1 VARSRVAGLANAA
14 GRGLARLGI
23 RASLEEESILRAA
36 RRVTRLSDFGDDDFR
51 EPLRRLL
58 RAYDE
63 ESGLSPSGRVIRRVN
78 FVDMLASR
86 LRVRRQIARHPE
98 LVERP
103 VRTPLVVTGLPR
115 TGTTLLQ
122 RLLALDPDA
131 RPLLTWESMWPAP
144 LSARRGRADPRI
156 RHARRLVWLTRRF
169 LPGVDALHPLD
180 AEGPEECTRL
190 LESSFRW
197 NFFAIENRLPGYAA
211 WTEEQGPDFMLPAY
225 RWYATQ
231 LQVLQ
236 AGGPSGRWVL
246 KSPAHVG
253 NLRALLDVLPDAR
266 VVLAIRDPR
275 ATVASACSLYSF
287 LGRSTS
293 ENLRTGRFGPRLAES
308 LAGAL
313 TRGLETAALEQE
325 RIRVVSYDD
334 LTADPIGT
342 LKDIHAGFGIP
353 FSAAIES
360 AARSWLAANP
370 QGRHGVH
377 VYDLKSYGLDE
388 ETVLRLFEGA
398 ELAMSR
404 IGLPSRK

>member
-1 VARSRVAGLANAA
+1 
-14 GRGLARLGI
+14 
-23 RASLEEESILRAA
+23 
-36 RRVTRLSDFGDDDFR
+36 
-51 EPLRRLL
+51 
-58 RAYDE
+58 
-63 ESGLSPSGRVIRRVN
+63 
-78 FVDMLASR
+78 
-86 LRVRRQIARHPE
+86 
-98 LVERP
+98 
-103 VRTPLVVTGLPR
+103 
-115 TGTTLLQ
+115 
-122 RLLALDPDA
+122 
-131 RPLLTWESMWPAP
+131 
-144 LSARRGRADPRI
+144 
-156 RHARRLVWLTRRF
+156 
-169 LPGVDALHPLD
+169 
-180 AEGPEECTRL
+180 
-190 LESSFRW
+190 
-197 NFFAIENRLPGYAA
+197 
-211 WTEEQGPDFMLPAY
+211 
-225 RWYATQ
+225 
-231 LQVLQ
+231 
-236 AGGPSGRWVL
+236 
-246 KSPAHVG
+246 
-253 NLRALLDVLPDAR
+253 
-266 VVLAIRDPR
+266 
-275 ATVASACSLYSF
+275 LYSF

-404 IGLPSRK
+404 IGLSSRK